1 MLAFA
6 LRFQLVPVVAFKGL
20 GQRAQIVAAV
30 TVLYGVDGL
39 VDAAPKRIDAGEIE
53 NAAQQDDPCD
63 SVSGDFILGDGSGE
77 LAHRYLP
84 WWKDVSMA
92 VSGVGWRTRGEGRDR
107 SRRNAEAGPRG
118 PRRRGHP
125 RAPRG
130 KAASGKPGIRHRL
143 PGAVRHP

>member
-20 GQRAQIVAAV
+20 GQRAQIVAAG
-30 TVLYGVDGL
+30 TLPHGVDGL

-92 VSGVGWRTRGEGRDR
+92 VSGVGWRARGETRDR
-107 SRRNAEAGPRG
+107 SRRNAAPGRSRQGEGNN
-118 PRRRGHP
+118 P
-125 RAPRG
+125 RA
-130 KAASGKPGIRHRL
+130 AMT
-143 PGAVRHP
+143 